1 MNFSERLKQLREEKG
16 ISQRQL
22 ARDLNFSSAAVSLYE
37 SGQREPTL
45 TALEKLAKYFNVSL
59 DYLIGLTDKDNELPD
74 FVKEQ
79 ITKIDELKSL
89 KLSEKLELIGNELI
103 NISKKIKEF
112 E

>member
-1 MNFSERLKQLREEKG
+1 MKQLREEKG

-74 FVKEQ
+74 FVKERLSKLETLESKDIKSQ
-79 ITKIDELKSL
+79 LKEIAKKLNDLADEL
-89 KLSEKLELIGNELI
+89 
-103 NISKKIKEF
+103 
-112 E
+112 

>member
-1 MNFSERLKQLREEKG
+1 MCFSERLKQLREEKG

-37 SGQREPTL
+37 AGQREPTL

-59 DYLIGLTDKDNELPD
+59 DYLTGLSNKNNELPD

-89 KLSEKLELIGNELI
+89 KLSEKLEIIGNELI
-103 NISKKIKEF
+103 DISKKIKDF